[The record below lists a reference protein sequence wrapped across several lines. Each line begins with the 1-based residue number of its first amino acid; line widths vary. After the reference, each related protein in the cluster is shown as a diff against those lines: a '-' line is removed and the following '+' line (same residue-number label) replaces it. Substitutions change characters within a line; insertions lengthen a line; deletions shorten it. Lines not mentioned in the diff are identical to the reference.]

1 MLILLILHRVW
12 TGWTGRTGFLDIES
26 GYTDNIL
33 TFAANGAPHLIFLL
47 AGFTV
52 QQALLMHAFPEG
64 LLSNGEGGLLAIG

>member
-1 MLILLILHRVW
+1 M
-12 TGWTGRTGFLDIES
+12 DIES